1 MNMSPRRA
9 ETIERARSALNFID
23 ASCERGQWVKVGQS
37 IHSEWPDDRG
47 LSLWDEW
54 SKPASNYVSEKE
66 TRSVWGGFKQ
76 GGGHTIAALY
86 GIARDAGWRDN
97 GDYPDAPVLTPGEI
111 EHRRVEREEL
121 ELMATEEKARE
132 QADAAKR
139 AKDIIDLA
147 NDSVAEHPYI
157 RRKGGISFGRVK
169 RGKWTQNGWENA
181 LLVPIYD
188 ETQTIV
194 GVEAISESGEKR
206 ALKGCRRKD
215 VIFPLKPFKSSDV
228 VLVAEGISTAAAGM
242 DGSTYPAVCAFGKSN
257 LAGAAKIVKKVNP
270 AAIIVVLADVG
281 AEKHAHDAAAAVN
294 GLWCAPE
301 GLTRGNDFWD
311 LWKQD
316 GADAVG
322 RQIVACLKAGVRKEL
337 SQTQEPQP
345 VASNDNAAS
354 PCEDSGEIPAHI
366 RAIREINKN
375 HALALTGDKAL
386 ILRET
391 VGERFGKELQYLS
404 VATLR
409 TWLLNRTVPMEV
421 IGKGGQAAI
430 KHVPVA
436 ELWLKSA
443 ERRQYEGVTFAPAN
457 NAPDCYYN
465 LWSGFAF
472 EPLDCGIF
480 TAGMKCRRLLKHMKY
495 ILCAGNSEHFRY
507 LLAWA
512 ADMLQDPDNKKGVA
526 LVMRGLKGTGKSTFA
541 EALASL
547 LGRHSIKI
555 SHMRHLTGNFNR
567 HLADKLLVLA
577 EESYW
582 AGDKTDE
589 GPLKDMI
596 TSDRMT
602 IEAKGVDAVEMP
614 SLCRL
619 IMITNNEWAAPAT
632 ADERRYFV
640 LDVSDL
646 RRQDYDYFDRIYR
659 QLEGDDSEGYR
670 ALLSL
675 LLQFP
680 LKLVNLRKVPETKAL
695 RNQRALSFEPHDQFV
710 YDALIDGKLAGKV
723 WDEAIDVEKDEL
735 YDSYI
740 ESARKRGKTHLLSK
754 ASFGKK
760 FMAATSATTAR
771 LRDGFNRVQVYRT
784 LSSKET
790 AKHFS
795 KYSGVDLVIDDEA
808 EHKDERPI

>member
-1 MNMSPRRA
+1 MNMMTHRM
-9 ETIERARSALNFID
+9 ETIERARSALNYID
-23 ASCERGQWVKVGQS
+23 PSCDRGQWVKVGQA
-37 IHSEWPDDRG
+37 IHSEWPDDGG
-47 LSLWDEW
+47 LALWDEW
-54 SKPASNYVSEKE
+54 SKPASNYRSEKD
-66 TRSVWGGFKQ
+66 TRSVWRGFKQ
-76 GGGHTIAALY
+76 GGGVTIAALY

-97 GDYPDAPVLTPGEI
+97 GDYPEAPILTPEEI
-111 EHRRVEREEL
+111 KRRRAERERL
-121 ELMATEEKARE
+121 EQEAKAEEDRKHA
-132 QADAAKR
+132 AAAKR
-139 AKDIIDLA
+139 ANEILA
-147 NDSVAEHPYI
+147 SAVGNAAGHAYFEK
-157 RRKGGISFGRVK
+157 KGGISFGNVK
-169 RGKWTQNGWENA
+169 RGTWEQNGWDDA
-181 LLVPIYD
+181 LLVPIYTA
-188 ETQTIV
+188 TQQIV
-194 GVEAISESGEKR
+194 GIEAISPDGEKR
-206 ALKGCRRKD
+206 GLSGCQRKD
-215 VIFPLKPFKSSDV
+215 VLFPLKSFKSSNV
-228 VLVAEGISTAAAGM
+228 VLVAEGVSTAAAGM
-242 DGSTYPAVCAFGKSN
+242 DASAYPAVCAFGKSN
-257 LAGAAKIVKKVNP
+257 LVGAAKIVKKVNP
-270 AAIIVVLADVG
+270 GATVIVLADIG
-281 AEKHAHDAAAAVN
+281 AEKHAHDAAAAVD

-301 GLTRGNDFWD
+301 GLASGNDFWD
-311 LWKQD
+311 LWKQE

-337 SQTQEPQP
+337 PQTQEPQP
-345 VASNDNAAS
+345 QADNDNAAS
-354 PCEDSGEIPAHI
+354 QSDDDAEVPEHI

-409 TWLLNRTVPMEV
+409 TWLLNKTVPMEV

-495 ILCAGNSEHFRY
+495 ILCGGNSAHFRY

-555 SHMRHLTGNFNR
+555 AHMRHLTGNFNR

-582 AGDKTDE
+582 AGDKADE

-640 LDVSDL
+640 LDVSDR
-646 RRQDYDYFDRIYR
+646 RRQDYGYFDRLYG
-659 QLEGDDSEGYR
+659 QLEGNDSEGYR

-680 LKLVNLRKVPETKAL
+680 LKSVNLRQVPETTAL
-695 RNQRALSFEPHDQFV
+695 RQQRALSLEPHDQFI
-710 YDALIDGKLAGKV
+710 YDALIDGTLAGKD
-723 WDEAIDVEKDEL
+723 WDGFLNVGKDEL
-735 YDSYI
+735 YDRYI
-740 ESARKRGKTHLLSK
+740 ESSRKRGKTHLLTK
-754 ASFGKK
+754 ALFGKK
-760 FMAATSATTAR
+760 FMAATAATTAR
-771 LRDGFNRVQVYRT
+771 IRDGYERIQVYRI
-784 LSSKET
+784 LPREET
-790 AKHFS
+790 AIHFS
-795 KYSGVDLVIDDEA
+795 QHCGVDVFIDGEYN
-808 EHKDERPI
+808 ERPI